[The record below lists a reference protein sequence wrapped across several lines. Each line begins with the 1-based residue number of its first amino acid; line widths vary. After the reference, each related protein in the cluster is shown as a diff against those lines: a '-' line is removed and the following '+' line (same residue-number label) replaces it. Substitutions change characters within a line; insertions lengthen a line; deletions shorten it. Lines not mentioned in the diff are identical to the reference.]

1 MKHNASW
8 QDEDTLMSTFM
19 RDTESL
25 SMSALSLVLIAPRE
39 DRRRALAKA
48 FAGPQ
53 AAIAREFACYP
64 PIDELADLVQAD
76 YDVVIVDLDPNPEQA
91 LDVVESLCGRNSS
104 LTVMVHAS
112 RADSELLVRCMRAGA
127 REFLT
132 EPLLPGVIGEALVRA
147 SVRRDEV
154 RRHKTATGKL
164 LVFAGPKGGSGVT
177 TVAGNFAVALAAYTR
192 NPERERGEDSNP
204 KVALID
210 LDLHLGDAALALGI
224 SSKFSALDAIEN
236 PQRLDAELLTGL
248 MTKHASGVAVL
259 AAPDSIPSVL
269 PVASD
274 IDRLLRVAREDYA
287 YVVVDAGSHLVDLY
301 EPLFAAANTVYLV
314 SQVSVADLRNAN
326 RFVSR
331 YFMGVAAGKLEIV
344 LNRYQPRS
352 LEIDESAIAKALTCP
367 AKWKVPNDFAAVR
380 RAQNA
385 GTPLASEKS
394 PVARALAE
402 MAAAAAGQI
411 AGPEKKRKF
420 GLFG

>member
-1 MKHNASW
+1 
-8 QDEDTLMSTFM
+8 M

-25 SMSALSLVLIAPRE
+25 SMSALSLVLIAPHDE
-39 DRRRALAKA
+39 RRRGLAKS

-53 AAIAREFACYP
+53 AAIAREFAHYP
-64 PIDELADLVQAD
+64 PIDELADLIQAD

-91 LDVVESLCGRNSS
+91 LDVVENLCARTSS
-104 LTVMVHAS
+104 ATVMVHAA
-112 RADSELLVRCMRAGA
+112 RVDSELLVRCMRAGA

-132 EPLLPGVIGEALVRA
+132 EPLLPGAIGEALVRA

-164 LVFAGPKGGSGVT
+164 FVFAGAKGGSGVT
-177 TVAGNFAVALAAYTR
+177 TVASNFAVALAAYSGVAL
-192 NPERERGEDSNP
+192 PQQG
-204 KVALID
+204 KVALLD

-224 SSKFSALDAIEN
+224 SAKFSALDALED
-236 PQRLDAELLTGL
+236 PQRLDAELLAGL
-248 MTKHASGVAVL
+248 MTKHDSGVAVL
-259 AAPDSIPSVL
+259 AAPDDIPSAV
-269 PVASD
+269 PSKND
-274 IDRLLRVAREDYA
+274 IDRLLRVAREDFP

-301 EPLFAAANTVYLV
+301 EPLFAAANAVYLV

-326 RFVSR
+326 RFISR
-331 YFMGVAAGKLEIV
+331 YFMGVAAEKLELV

-352 LEIDESAIAKALTCP
+352 LEIDESAITKALTRP

-385 GTPLASEKS
+385 GTPLALEKS
-394 PVARALAE
+394 AVARALAE
-402 MAAAAAGQI
+402 MAAAAAGQNS
-411 AGPEKKRKF
+411 GPEKKRKF